1 MSEEQTIKSNLD
13 KNHDE
18 INFAVDDRKIVK
30 VQDIAKVVANWS
42 GLPLTKL
49 TEDETSRLLKLE
61 DILRTE
67 VIGQERSLSAVSR
80 ALRRAGA
87 GLRDARR
94 PIASF
99 LFCGPTGVGKTQ
111 LTKILAEYMFGSQKS
126 LIRFDMSEY
135 MEKHTVA
142 KLIGSPPGYV
152 GYEEG
157 GLLTEAVRKKPYAV
171 ILFDEVEKA
180 HPDIY
185 NLLLQILEDGILTDS
200 KGKVVYFNNTLII
213 LTSNIGSQLIVDY
226 CTANSMSTNDDGVSY
241 EKLCQLLEGQLKKNF
256 RPEFLN
262 RLDEVIVFEQLTKE
276 NVGSI
281 ANIMLADLD
290 KRLKEKKL
298 ELRIS
303 SRLLK
308 KIIHDGYNPTFG
320 ARPLRRVITKL
331 LEDNLAEKVLN
342 GSLPEGSKIIAD
354 FSEKRKEVII
364 HVLNPVKQEEEV
376 KKPFVEIIPDINLYE
391 IAQKDGFK
399 GDYKFL
405 NDIK

>member
-13 KNHDE
+13 RNHDE
-18 INFAVDDRKIVK
+18 SNFAVDDRKIVK

-200 KGKVVYFNNTLII
+200 KGKVVYFHNTLII

-226 CTANSMSTNDDGVSY
+226 CTANTMSNSDEGVSY

-298 ELRIS
+298 ELRIT

-354 FSEKRKEVII
+354 FSEKRKEVVI